1 MVKLIY
7 NGVMALG
14 RYKSKNFE
22 KVVKKGE
29 TYDIPTSDVDEC
41 LKGGEWKKVEK
52 KSKFNEKAKKDL
64 TIVDEDIEED
74 FSDTKKEKKS
84 NYGGNKKW

>member
-41 LKGGEWKKVEK
+41 LRGGEWKKVEK
-52 KSKFNEKAKKDL
+52 MS
-64 TIVDEDIEED
+64 IE
-74 FSDTKKEKKS
+74 
-84 NYGGNKKW
+84 